1 MKDILQR
8 IAATK
13 RTEVEAARL
22 CTPLEMMRES
32 ALRHTSP
39 TRSLRRSI
47 QSRDCGIIAEFKRRS
62 PSRGEISPMA
72 QVADIV
78 ADYTRNGAAGCSI
91 LTDTPYFGGAVSDLQ
106 VARTVTDLPLL
117 RKEFII
123 DEYQIYQTRTS
134 GADAILLIASLL
146 DAARVRRFTSV
157 AHQLGM
163 EVLLELHGEEELP
176 MVFSDIDLVG
186 VNNRNLRDFSVEF
199 APSLTLIEKLPA
211 GCVKIAESGIRNSE
225 DMLRLRKAGFDGFL
239 IGEAFMGTASP
250 GSTLAS
256 YVNAR
261 PCR

>member
-13 RTEVEAARL
+13 RIEVEAASR
-22 CTPLEMMRES
+22 CIPPEMIREG
-32 ALRHTSP
+32 ALRHSSP

-47 QSRDCGIIAEFKRRS
+47 RSREYGIIAEFKRRS
-62 PSRGEISPMA
+62 PSRGEIAPMA
-72 QVADIV
+72 RVDEVV

-91 LTDTPYFGGAVSDLQ
+91 LTDTPYFGGSVTDLQ

-123 DEYQIYQTRTS
+123 DEYQIYQARLA
-134 GADAILLIASLL
+134 GADAILLIAALL
-146 DAARVRRFTSV
+146 DAAQVRRFTSV

-211 GCVKIAESGIRNSE
+211 SCVKIAESGIRNNE
-225 DMLRLRKAGFDGFL
+225 DMLRLHRAGFDGFL
-239 IGEAFMGTASP
+239 IGEAFMSTPSP

-256 YVNAR
+256 YVNV
-261 PCR
+261 PS